1 MGIEAEDIRKVRDAT
16 DIVAVISPHVALRK
30 VGRRF
35 QGLCP
40 FHNEKTPSFS
50 VNAEDGFYHCFG
62 CKASGDAI
70 TFLREIEGLDFVGAV
85 QQLATKTGVSLRFTS
100 EGESESYKR
109 RSRLVD
115 AAEKAVEF
123 YHQKLL
129 SSSEA
134 GEARGYLR
142 TRGYDGDVV
151 RRYRLGWAGAGWD
164 ELSRHVR
171 LNNDD
176 LAAAGLGRAGQR
188 GQTDFFRNRLL
199 FPIFDE
205 RGDAVGFGGRIL
217 PGHEGPKYKN
227 TSGESTIY
235 DKSRVLY
242 GLHSAKADI
251 VRAGEVII
259 CEGYTDV
266 IGFDLAGVPRAVAT
280 CGTALTESHVRLLKK
295 FASRLVL
302 AFDAD
307 GAGQA
312 AADRV
317 YEWEQKFEV
326 DVFVAALPDG
336 VDPGD
341 LAGRD
346 PEALRQA
353 VVDARPFLQFRVERV
368 LANASLA
375 TAEAR
380 ARAAGHALEVVREH
394 PNELVRDQYVMTI
407 ADRCRIDVEKLR
419 EWLADG
425 RRVVVPRAE
434 TRVERERDSR
444 EDQALRL
451 LIHDPEAIAGKLV
464 PVLFADRR
472 RRGAYEAL
480 IDHGSP
486 RAAVDMVEDD
496 LADLIRRLSVEE
508 TSAEADDIVALLAA
522 AAAERVIGD
531 LLSEQRGSSDP
542 SSYAASIAWLKQQT
556 QALREHETRAGAV
569 AQLVPWLSTHGM
581 ERVDV

>member
-1 MGIEAEDIRKVRDAT
+1 MGIEADDIRKVRDAT

-40 FHNEKTPSFS
+40 FHNEKSPSFS
-50 VNAEDGFYHCFG
+50 VNAEEGFYHCFG

-85 QQLATKTGVSLRFTS
+85 QQLAMKAGVTLRFTS
-100 EGESESYKR
+100 EGERESYKR
-109 RSRLVD
+109 RSKLVE
-115 AAEKAVEF
+115 AAEKAVDY
-123 YHQKLL
+123 YHDKLL
-129 SSSEA
+129 SSPDA

-142 TRGYDGDVV
+142 TRGYDGDLV
-151 RRYRLGWAGAGWD
+151 RRFKLGWAGPGWSD
-164 ELSRHVR
+164 LSRHVG
-171 LNNDD
+171 LGNDD
-176 LAAAGLGRAGQR
+176 LVASGLGRVGSR

-205 RGDAVGFGGRIL
+205 RGDPVGFGGRIL

-227 TSGESTIY
+227 TSGDSAIY

-242 GLHSAKADI
+242 GLNWAKADI
-251 VRAGEVII
+251 VRAGEVIV

-266 IGFDLAGVPRAVAT
+266 IGFDLAGAPRAVAT
-280 CGTALTESHVRLLKK
+280 CGTALTEAHVQLLKK
-295 FASRLVL
+295 FAPRIVL

-317 YEWEQKFEV
+317 YEWERKYEV

-341 LAGRD
+341 LGRRD
-346 PEALRQA
+346 PEALAAA
-353 VVDARPFLQFRVERV
+353 VAEARPFLEFRVERV

-375 TAEAR
+375 TPEAR
-380 ARAAGHALEVVREH
+380 ARAAGHALDVIREH
-394 PNELVRDQYVMTI
+394 PHELVRDQYVMTI

-419 EWLADG
+419 EWLADE
-425 RRVVVPRAE
+425 RLVVTAPTR
-434 TRVERERDSR
+434 TRVEHERDSR

-451 LIHDPEAIAGKLV
+451 LMTDAAAIAGKLS
-464 PVLFADRR
+464 PVLFGDRR
-472 RRGAYEAL
+472 RRDAYEAL
-480 IDHGSP
+480 IDHESA
-486 RAAVDMVEDD
+486 RAAVDAVDDD
-496 LADLIRRLSVEE
+496 LAELLRRLSVEE
-508 TSAEADDIVALLAA
+508 TEADPDDVVALLTD
-522 AAAERVIGD
+522 AAAERVITE
-531 LLSEQRGSSDP
+531 LLAEQRQAPDP
-542 SSYAASIAWLKQQT
+542 SSYSPSIAWLKQHT
-556 QALREHETRAGAV
+556 LALRDPNTRPDAV
-569 AQLVPWLSTHGM
+569 EALGSWLATHGS
-581 ERVDV
+581 ERVDA